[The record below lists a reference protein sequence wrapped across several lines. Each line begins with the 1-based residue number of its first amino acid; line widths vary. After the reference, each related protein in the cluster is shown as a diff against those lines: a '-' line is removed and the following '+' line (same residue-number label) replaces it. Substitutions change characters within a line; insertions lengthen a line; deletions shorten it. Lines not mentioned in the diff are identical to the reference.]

1 MTRSITHAGRG
12 ANGTRAKRRANLRGA
27 KIAGVLG
34 VFSVAIG
41 AAVPAGHAEPM
52 IGASRGTFGM
62 AGLIDMPTAEVRPDG
77 ELGLAL
83 SWFKGG
89 TQRNNITFQISPRIT
104 GAFRYSRVP
113 GLMPDDDNP
122 GTFNSLYDRSFD
134 IHFQFLDEGQGAGWM
149 PAMAVGIRDFVG
161 TGAYASEYIV
171 ATKSLTPALRITA
184 GLGWGRLGSSGSIG
198 STGDRPDID
207 YTSTGGKY
215 NGRLWLRGDVA
226 PFFGV
231 SYALNDDWTLKAE
244 YSSDS
249 YAQEE
254 ERSDFERKTRFNIG
268 ADYRVNELL
277 NAQIYYLNGD
287 KVGVQFALNIDP
299 KNPPFPSGIEKM
311 PLPVRPRPAPAAD
324 PEGWSGAWADDP
336 TAQPTIQGALA
347 QSLKKDGQILES
359 MSLTSTRAELRVRNE
374 TYGSEAQ
381 AVGHVV
387 RMATRAL
394 PPSVETIVVTPMKNG
409 VPLSSLSFNRSDI
422 ERLENTN
429 SAEIAQRMTITGAKT
444 DKAQVLTPEVYPR
457 FQWALTPYVD
467 ATFFDADDPFRID
480 TGAELAARYEFV
492 PGLIFSGAL
501 RQKILGNRDK
511 SDRVSDSVVYHV
523 RSDQVE
529 YDKHGDLTIP
539 RLQAAFYSQ
548 PVNDIYARVTV
559 GLLEQMY
566 GGVSTELL
574 WKPVDSRLA
583 LGIETNWVQQRDFDQ
598 RFSFRDYTTITGHV
612 SAYYDIGKGYT
623 AQIDYGRYLAR
634 DWGTTITLDR
644 EFENGWKVGAF
655 ASFTDMSS
663 DDFGEGSFDKG
674 IQITIPIAWATGK
687 PTLGKIDSV
696 IRPLTRDGGAKLDID
711 GRLYET
717 IRNAHTG
724 DLYDGWGRFWR

>member
-12 ANGTRAKRRANLRGA
+12 ANGQSLKRRRRKGRKAGMAGA
-27 KIAGVLG
+27 LG
-34 VFSVAIG
+34 VFSVVI
-41 AAVPAGHAEPM
+41 AAVPAGHAEPLT
-52 IGASRGTFGM
+52 GGTRNTFGM
-62 AGLIDMPTAEVRPDG
+62 PGLIDMPTAEVRPDG

-83 SWFKGG
+83 SWYQGG
-89 TQRNNITFQISPRIT
+89 TQRNNITFQIAPRVT

-113 GLMPDDDNP
+113 GLKPDPDEP
-122 GTFNSLYDRSFD
+122 GGYGSLYDRSFD
-134 IHFQFLDEGQGAGWM
+134 LHFQFLDQGQWAPWM
-149 PAMAVGIRDFVG
+149 PAMAIGARDFIG
-161 TGAYASEYIV
+161 TGTYSSEYVV
-171 ATKSLTPALRITA
+171 ATKDILPGLRATA

-198 STGDRPDID
+198 NIGHRRPSDFTD
-207 YTSTGGKY
+207 TGGKF
-215 NGRLWLRGDVA
+215 NGRNLFRGDIA
-226 PFFGV
+226 PFFGL
-231 SYALNDDWTLKAE
+231 SYALNEDWTLKAE

-254 ERSDFERKTRFNIG
+254 ERSDFSRHS
-268 ADYRVNELL
+268 RVNVAAAYRLNELVS
-277 NAQIYYLNGD
+277 AQVYYLHGD
-287 KVGVQFALNIDP
+287 KVGLQFSLSIDP
-299 KNPPFPSGIEKM
+299 KDPPFPSGIEKM
-311 PLPVRPRPAPAAD
+311 PLPVRPRPAPSAD
-324 PEGWSGAWADDP
+324 PEGWSGAWTDDP
-336 TAQPTIQGALA
+336 TARPAIQDALA

-359 MSLTSTRAELRVRNE
+359 MSLTATRAELRVRNE

-409 VPLSSLSFNRSDI
+409 VPLSSLTFRRTDI

-429 SAEIAQRMTITGAKT
+429 SAEIAQRVAITGAT
-444 DKAQVLTPEVYPR
+444 DDRGQVRTPEVYPR

-467 ATFFDADDPFRID
+467 ATFFDADEPFRID
-480 TGAELAARYEFV
+480 LGAELSGRYELV

-501 RQKILGNRDK
+501 RQKIVGNRNK
-511 SDRVSDSVVYHV
+511 SDRVSDSVVEHV

-539 RLQAAFYSQ
+539 HLQAAFYSQ
-548 PVNDIYARVTV
+548 PVDDIYARVTV

-566 GGVSTELL
+566 GGVSSELL
-574 WKPVDSRLA
+574 WKPVDSRFA
-583 LGIETNWVQQRDFDQ
+583 LGIEANWVQQRAYDQ
-598 RFSFRDYTTITGHV
+598 RFSFRDYTTVTGHV

-674 IQITIPIAWATGK
+674 IQITIPIAWATGR

-696 IRPLTRDGGAKLDID
+696 IRPLTRDGGAKLDVD

>member
-1 MTRSITHAGRG
+1 MTKLITQ
-12 ANGTRAKRRANLRGA
+12 AKRGGNGKRASRRRSARMAGA
-27 KIAGVLG
+27 LG
-34 VFSVAIG
+34 IFSVAITT
-41 AAVPAGHAEPM
+41 VPAGHAEPM
-52 IGASRGTFGM
+52 IGNSRSTFGM
-62 AGLIDMPTAEVRPDG
+62 SGLIDMPTAEVRPDG

-83 SWFKGG
+83 GWFGGG

-113 GLMPDDDNP
+113 GLLPDKDNP
-122 GTFNSLYDRSFD
+122 GTYSSLYDRSFD
-134 IHFQFLDEGQGAGWM
+134 IHFQFLDEGAGAGWV
-149 PAMAVGIRDFVG
+149 PAMAIGMRDFVG

-171 ATKSLTPALRITA
+171 ATKSITTQFRATA
-184 GLGWGRLGSSGSIG
+184 GLGWGRLGTSGSIG
-198 STGDRPDID
+198 NWGHRSDID
-207 YTSTGGKY
+207 YTSTGGKF
-215 NGRLWLRGDVA
+215 NGRNWFRGDVA
-226 PFFGV
+226 PFFGL
-231 SYALNDDWTLKAE
+231 SYSLNDAWTLKAE
-244 YSSDS
+244 YSSDD
-249 YAQEE
+249 YAQEQA
-254 ERSDFERKTRFNIG
+254 RSDFERKTRINVG
-268 ADYRVNELL
+268 VDYRVNELL
-277 NAQIYYLNGD
+277 NAQIYYLHGD

-311 PLPVRPRPAPAAD
+311 PLPVRPRVAPAAD
-324 PEGWSGAWADDP
+324 PQGWSGAWADDP
-336 TAQPTIQGALA
+336 TAQPAIQGALA

-359 MSLTSTRAELRVRNE
+359 MSLTVTRAELRVRNE

-381 AVGHVV
+381 AVGHVL

-394 PPSVETIVVTPMKNG
+394 PPSVETIVVTPVKNG
-409 VPLSSLSFNRSDI
+409 VALSSLTFNRTDV

-429 SAEIAQRMTITGAKT
+429 SAEIAQRVAITGAAS
-444 DKAQVLTPEVYPR
+444 DPGQVRTPDVYPR

-467 ATFFDADDPFRID
+467 ATFFDTDEPFRMD
-480 TGAELAARYEFV
+480 VGAELAARYEVV
-492 PGLIFSGAL
+492 PGLVFSGAL
-501 RQKILGNRDK
+501 RQKVLGNRDK
-511 SDRVSDSVVYHV
+511 SQRVSDSTVDHV
-523 RSDQVE
+523 RSDQVD

-539 RLQAAFYSQ
+539 HLQAAFYSQ
-548 PVNDIYARVTV
+548 PVDDIYARVTV

-598 RFSFRDYTTITGHV
+598 RFSFRDYSTITGHV

-623 AQIDYGRYLAR
+623 AQVDYGRYLAK
-634 DWGTTITLDR
+634 DWGTTVTLER

-674 IQITIPIAWATGK
+674 IQIIIPIAWATGK

-696 IRPLTRDGGAKLDID
+696 IRPVTRDGGAKLDVD